1 MKKEPNPR
9 EVYANIIDL
18 PHHVSDHHPHMSLHD
33 RAAQFSPFA
42 ALSGYDE
49 MISEEARL
57 VDNRIELSEEEQDRL
72 GYLLSRA
79 GAAIAAGE
87 RPLLTVTWFIPDPL
101 KPGGRYETIT
111 ERVKKVDPVERVL
124 VLEKKIGVAGSD
136 MRIRIADILDISGD
150 PTDPEAPDLLTPP

>member
-1 MKKEPNPR
+1 MKKGSNPR
-9 EVYANIIDL
+9 RVYADIIDL
-18 PHHVSDHHPHMSLHD
+18 PHHVSDRHPHMSLQD

-49 MISEEARL
+49 MIAEEARQ

-72 GYLLSRA
+72 GRRLNRISE
-79 GAAIAAGE
+79 AIAAGS

-111 ERVKKVDPVERVL
+111 EKVRRVDPTEHVL
-124 VLEKKIGVAGSD
+124 VLEKKIGVAGSN
-136 MRIRIADILDISGD
+136 MKIPIADILNISGE
-150 PTDPEAPDLLTPP
+150 PTDPEAPDLLIPP